1 MLKNKQAESCQT
13 IVVGGGAAGLVAA
26 IVAARRKQDVLI
38 IEKKKALGRKI
49 LVTGNGR
56 CNLTNINLSPDK
68 YYGENTK
75 CLHNIFSR
83 FSHNDTMRFF
93 EKLGVKLKTEP
104 DGRVFPVTDKASI
117 VLDAL
122 VKETARL
129 KIKINLEERVK
140 KLSSIKTGW
149 EVKTN
154 KDVYQAKTVILVTG
168 GKSYPQLGSTG
179 DGFNLARNF
188 GHRII
193 EPRPA
198 LVPLE
203 LEGNWFRELQGI
215 QVNVDLSLKAQGKTI
230 SNQTGELIFTH
241 FGISGPAVL
250 DISRVIID
258 CLNKSTCNVS
268 INFLPNYKNSKE
280 VSDFLIGLW
289 KEQPKRILV
298 NSLAGL
304 LPKKL
309 CFVLLNQL
317 KVKPDKQVSQI
328 TKNETVLITEK
339 LRNWNLI
346 IKRPRPFSE
355 SMVTAGGVSM
365 DEVNPKTM
373 ESSKAKGLYFAGEI
387 LDIDGVSGGYNLQF
401 AWSTGYIAGNSV

>member
-1 MLKNKQAESCQT
+1 MLIRKYH
-13 IVVGGGAAGLVAA
+13 IIIGGGAAGLVAS
-26 IVAARRKQDVLI
+26 ISVGRSKPKQNILI
-38 IEKKKALGRKI
+38 IEKNNTIGKKI

-56 CNLTNINLSPDK
+56 CNLTNTNLSPDK

-75 CLHNIFSR
+75 CLHNIFGR
-83 FSHNDTMRFF
+83 FSHIDTMRFF

-104 DGRVFPVTDKASI
+104 DGRVFPATDKALT

-122 VKETARL
+122 VKETTRL
-129 KIKINLEERVK
+129 KIKMNLEEQVK

-154 KDVYQAKTVILVTG
+154 KDVYQAKTVTLATG
-168 GKSYPQLGSTG
+168 GKSYPHLGSTG
-179 DGFNLARNF
+179 DGFNLAHNL

-215 QVNVDLSLKAQGKTI
+215 QVNVKLLLKAQGKTI

-241 FGISGPAVL
+241 FGISGPPVL

-258 CLNKSTCNVS
+258 CLNKSNCNVS

-280 VSDFLIGLW
+280 VSDFLVGLW
-289 KEQPKRILV
+289 KEQPKRILI
-298 NSLAGL
+298 NSLASL

-309 CFVLLNQL
+309 CFVLLNEL
-317 KVKPDKQVSQI
+317 KIKLDKQVSQT

-346 IKRPRPFSE
+346 IKRSRPFSE
-355 SMVTAGGVSM
+355 SMVTAGGIPM
-365 DEVNPKTM
+365 DEVNSNTM
-373 ESSKAKGLYFAGEI
+373 ESLKVKGLFLAGEV

-401 AWSTGYIAGNSV
+401 AWSTGYLAGFSQ